1 MKLHQRFTAFL
12 ILKRLIFHSLK
23 ELYILKKIVKKL
35 TALNNTISEDKKYL
49 GKGFTIGH
57 SYFCPD
63 GDTARPNKNWYRKII
78 EFEIKPLLKEYW
90 FDNLDKA
97 SEEVDNLQ

>member
-1 MKLHQRFTAFL
+1 MAEK
-12 ILKRLIFHSLK
+12 ILVVVESPAKSRSI
-23 ELYILKKIVKKL
+23 
-35 TALNNTISEDKKYL
+35 KKYL

-63 GDTARPNKNWYRKII
+63 SDTARPNKNWYRKII